1 MLPGFFVCQSELMV
15 VLDCC
20 FDAGLYCRVVRS
32 DSTQDMSIRCCL
44 PSCPDQLK
52 VALSIQDEG
61 NMAGKFVA
69 TVHVAPKCEETIMRA
84 YESLLSSFKS
94 RLEPVS

>member
-1 MLPGFFVCQSELMV
+1 MLPGFFVRQTELMV

-32 DSTQDMSIRCCL
+32 DSTQDLSIRCCL
-44 PSCPDQLK
+44 PGCSDQLK

-61 NMAGKFVA
+61 DMAEKFVA
-69 TVHVAPKCEETIMRA
+69 TVHVLPKCEESIMRA
-84 YESLLSSFKS
+84 YESLLSNFKS